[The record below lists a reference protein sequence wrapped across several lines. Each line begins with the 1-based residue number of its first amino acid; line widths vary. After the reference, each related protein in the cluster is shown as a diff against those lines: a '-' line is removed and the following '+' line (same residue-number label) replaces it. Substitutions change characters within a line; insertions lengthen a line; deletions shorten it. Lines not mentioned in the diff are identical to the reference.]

1 MPEGRTI
8 GSRISADLPI
18 KSSEQDRLNRSGFA
32 EALAN
37 TIQSWRDKPS
47 LVIGLFGDWGS
58 GKSSLKNLVIE
69 IVKRNRETGPQV
81 VEFSPWQVSSQDILS
96 ETFFREIGKALR
108 KTAPSEDVVLKR
120 RVARWKM
127 YANILSIS
135 STVARAFRSA
145 LPPTDPMSIAIAGI
159 ATSAE
164 SVASVVKTGSDAIE
178 AEETV
183 DLLSLS
189 ELKDEIAEDL
199 QALDRPILVVIDDI
213 DRLTK
218 EEIRHTLQL
227 VKANADFPN
236 IIYLLLAQKK
246 SVLSALKEIAP
257 DEPNAYL
264 EKIIQVSFD
273 VPVVNRKQLQDFFL
287 NGLNELLNGPLLDKR
302 FSAEHWGAVF
312 PHLFPLFHNLRDLN
326 RFLGTLAFHIQL
338 FLNDETFEVNPVD
351 LIALEAIRLF
361 EPGVYRKI
369 TEAKDI
375 LTDLGTTYPWA
386 QEKDAET
393 RKQRIQELLSTSSDA
408 NKDSIRNI
416 LGVIF
421 PPLNLW
427 KGFRI
432 QGRDAEATWFQQ
444 LRVCSYQAFDRYFQF
459 ATPEGDVSQADIENL
474 IASMGDLAKL
484 DRIFLQLNERGLLDV
499 MLTRIASLETS
510 VPLDHA
516 ATLLASLYQIRIEKR
531 EYGLF
536 ETSPKDRIA
545 SITYWYLQR
554 LPEDERLK
562 VMEEALRSTRGIS
575 LAVNAIEL
583 LAHVFDA
590 SSTAQPFFQE
600 QANRDRLNKAGV
612 EAILRAIEP
621 GSQIPPEEVLLTV
634 NFWARFD
641 KVAAKAW
648 LDAFLKDRH
657 SVAGYLE
664 SIISRAEG
672 TRGSRQFIFVRS
684 FEHLF
689 SVEELEAKVDHYLN
703 SELPPH
709 EAGLLC
715 LFRRGVQ
722 KRREGKDDPY
732 DVWTQEDADA

>member
-8 GSRISADLPI
+8 GSHISADLPI
-18 KSSEQDRLNRSGFA
+18 KFKEKDRLNRSGFA

-37 TIQSWRDKPS
+37 IIQSWRDKPS

-69 IVKRNRETGPQV
+69 IVRQDQENGPQV

-96 ETFFREIGKALR
+96 ETFFREIGKALQ
-108 KTAPSEDVVLKR
+108 KTARSEDAVLKR

-127 YANILSIS
+127 YANVLSIS
-135 STVARAFRSA
+135 ATVARAFRSA
-145 LPPTDPMSIAIAGI
+145 LPATDPMGLAIAGI

-164 SVASVVKTGSDAIE
+164 GAASLAKTGSDAIE
-178 AEETV
+178 AEGTA
-183 DLLSLS
+183 DSLSLS
-189 ELKDEIAEDL
+189 ELKDEIDEDL
-199 QALDRPILVVIDDI
+199 KALDRPILVVIDDI

-246 SVLSALKEIAP
+246 SVLAALKEIAP
-257 DEPNAYL
+257 DDPDAYL

-273 VPVVNRKQLQDFFL
+273 VPVVNRKQLQDFLL
-287 NGLNELLNGPLLDKR
+287 NGLNELFGPPLDKR

-312 PHLFPLFHNLRDLN
+312 PHLFPLFRNLRDLN

-338 FLNDETFEVNPVD
+338 FLNADTFEVNPVD

-375 LTDLGTTYPWA
+375 LTDFGTMNAWD

-393 RKQRIQELLSTSSDA
+393 RKQRIQELLSFSSDA

-416 LGVIF
+416 VSVIF
-421 PPLNLW
+421 PSLNLG

-432 QGRDAEATWFQQ
+432 QGRDAEDIWFQQ
-444 LRVCSYQAFDRYFQF
+444 LRVCSYQTFDRYFQF

-484 DRIFLQLNERGLLDV
+484 DRIFVQLNERGLLDV
-499 MLTRIASLETS
+499 MLTRIASLKTS
-510 VPLDHA
+510 IPLDHA
-516 ATLLASLYQIRIEKR
+516 VTLLASVYQIKIEKR

-554 LPEDERLK
+554 LPEDERFK
-562 VMEEALRSTRGIS
+562 VMEEALLCTRGIS
-575 LAVNAIEL
+575 LAINAVEL
-583 LAHVFDA
+583 LAHEFDTG
-590 SSTAQPFFQE
+590 STAHPFFQE

-612 EAILRAIEP
+612 EAILRATEP
-621 GSQIPPEEVLLTV
+621 GSQIPPDEILLTV
-634 NFWARFD
+634 NFWAKFD
-641 KVAAKAW
+641 YVSAKAW
-648 LDAFLKDRH
+648 LDAYLKDRQ

-672 TRGSRQFIFVRS
+672 TGGSRQFIFVAS

-689 SVEELEAKVDHYLN
+689 SVEELEAKVDQYL
-703 SELPPH
+703 SGELPPH
-709 EAGLLC
+709 EAGLLR
-715 LFRRGVQ
+715 LFRKGVQ

-732 DVWTQEDADA
+732 HVWAQRDGDA

>member
-8 GSRISADLPI
+8 GSHISADLPI
-18 KSSEQDRLNRSGFA
+18 KFREQDRLNRSGFA

-37 TIQSWRDKPS
+37 IIRSWRDKPS

-58 GKSSLKNLVIE
+58 GKSSLKNLAIE
-69 IVKRNRETGPQV
+69 IIRRDRENSPQV

-96 ETFFREIGKALR
+96 ETFFREIGKALE
-108 KTAPSEDVVLKR
+108 KTAPSEDAVLKR

-127 YANILSIS
+127 YASVLSIS
-135 STVARAFRSA
+135 ATVARALRSA
-145 LPPTDPMSIAIAGI
+145 LPPTDLLGLAIAGI

-164 SVASVVKTGSDAIE
+164 GAASVAKTGSDAIE
-178 AEETV
+178 AEGTV
-183 DLLSLS
+183 DSLSLS
-189 ELKDEIAEDL
+189 ELKDEIGEDL
-199 QALDRPILVVIDDI
+199 KALDRPILVVIDDI

-246 SVLSALKEIAP
+246 SVLAALKEIAP
-257 DEPNAYL
+257 DEPDAYL

-287 NGLNELLNGPLLDKR
+287 HGLNELLAGPQLDKR

-312 PHLFPLFHNLRDLN
+312 PHLFPLFRNLRDLN
-326 RFLGTLAFHIQL
+326 RFLGSLAFHIQL
-338 FLNDETFEVNPVD
+338 FLNGDTFEVNPVD

-369 TEAKDI
+369 TVAKDI
-375 LTDLGTTYPWA
+375 LTDLGTTNPWDR
-386 QEKDAET
+386 EKDAEM
-393 RKQRIQELLSTSSDA
+393 RKQRIQELLSPSSEA

-416 LGVIF
+416 LGLIF
-421 PPLNLW
+421 PPLNLG
-427 KGFRI
+427 KGFRM
-432 QGRDAEATWFQQ
+432 QGRDAEDKWFQQ
-444 LRVCSYQAFDRYFQF
+444 LRACSYQTFDRYFQF

-499 MLTRIASLETS
+499 MLTRIASLGTS
-510 VPLDHA
+510 IPLDHA
-516 ATLLASLYQIRIEKR
+516 ATLLASLYQIKIEKR
-531 EYGLF
+531 EYSLF
-536 ETSPKDRIA
+536 ETSPENRIA

-562 VMEEALRSTRGIS
+562 VMEEALRCTRGIS
-575 LAVNAIEL
+575 LAINAVGL
-583 LAHVFDA
+583 LAHEFDA
-590 SSTAQPFFQE
+590 GSTAHPFFQE
-600 QANRDRLNKAGV
+600 QASRDRLNRAGV
-612 EAILRAIEP
+612 EAILRATDP
-621 GSQIPPEEVLLTV
+621 GSQIPPEETLLTI

-641 KVAAKAW
+641 NASAKAW
-648 LDAFLKDRH
+648 LDAYLKDRP

-672 TRGSRQFIFVRS
+672 TGGSRQFIFVAS

-689 SVEELEAKVDHYLN
+689 SVEELEAKVNQYLN
-703 SELPPH
+703 GELPPH
-709 EAGLLC
+709 EAGLVR
-715 LFRRGVQ
+715 LFRKGVQ
-722 KRREGKDDPY
+722 KRREGKDDPHH
-732 DVWTQEDADA
+732 VWVQRDGDT